1 MDSVQYNNKIFL
13 NAPTITY
20 NITVIH
26 FTYISLNGD
35 FPGGSVVKN
44 PPANTGATEDEDL
57 IPGLGRSL
65 RRGNSKLLHYSCLDN
80 PMDREAWWAT
90 AYGVTKSQTQL
101 SMH

>member
-1 MDSVQYNNKIFL
+1 MDSIPYNNKIFL

-26 FTYISLNGD
+26 FTYISLHGG
-35 FPGGSVVKN
+35 FPGASVVKN
-44 PPANTGATEDEDL
+44 PPANTGAVEDEDF

-65 RRGNSKLLHYSCLDN
+65 GRGNGNLLHYSCLHN

-90 AYGVTKSQTQL
+90 VYGVTKSQTQL
-101 SMH
+101 SIH